1 MDSQKQ
7 WIPDPHNPTQWILNP
22 NFHSPQV
29 DPHPIVSLPVVPEYL
44 DFHGPG
50 FHCPGNDTCSHSSH
64 QTQRG
69 PPYLDMHGPGCH
81 CTGSTDCPH

>member
-1 MDSQKQ
+1 MNSQRQ
-7 WIPDPHNPTQWILNP
+7 WIADPHNPTQWILNP
-22 NFHSPQV
+22 NFHPQV
-29 DPHPIVSLPVVPEYL
+29 DPSPVVSLPVVTEYL

-50 FHCPGNDTCSHSSH
+50 FHCSGPGNCSHSSH

-81 CTGSTDCPH
+81 CTGTTDCPH